1 MPKIKNREKTTEQ
14 LKEDLR
20 KTREELAIQKWGLE
34 KTLGGMKILVAE
46 LIQKGKDVENAKAKD
61 DALLESIGDGVI
73 AVDMDGKIIL
83 MNKSAQEML
92 GWHPESM
99 VGKIFHDTVAIE
111 DEKGV
116 AIPIEKRPTYLVL
129 AGTTITTGPTYQ
141 YVRKDKT
148 KFPVAIKTSPI
159 ILDRKIVGAVEVF
172 RDITREKEIDKA
184 KTEFVSLA
192 AHQLRTP
199 LTGISWIAEIFLEN
213 GRHTSKDKNYI
224 KDIIF
229 LARRLNNLVEVL
241 LNVSRIES
249 GRIGVKPEPVD
260 LVEFIGDFLREY
272 KAVGEMQK
280 LTIIFIK
287 HPKKLVVVT
296 DANLLNYILQN
307 LFGNALRY
315 TPVGGTVEI
324 VLEEKKN
331 SVIFAV
337 RDTGIGIPE
346 KEKGSIFEKFVR
358 ASNAVLT
365 RPDGTGLGLF
375 IAQESVRLLGG
386 KVWFKSKE
394 GEGSTF
400 YVELPI
406 ISEVKSGEVGLIGNG
421 HKI

>member
-73 AVDMDGKIIL
+73 AVDMDGKIII

-199 LTGISWIAEIFLEN
+199 LTGISWIAE
-213 GRHTSKDKNYI
+213 
-224 KDIIF
+224 
-229 LARRLNNLVEVL
+229 
-241 LNVSRIES
+241 
-249 GRIGVKPEPVD
+249 
-260 LVEFIGDFLREY
+260 
-272 KAVGEMQK
+272 
-280 LTIIFIK
+280 
-287 HPKKLVVVT
+287 
-296 DANLLNYILQN
+296 
-307 LFGNALRY
+307 
-315 TPVGGTVEI
+315 
-324 VLEEKKN
+324 
-331 SVIFAV
+331 
-337 RDTGIGIPE
+337 
-346 KEKGSIFEKFVR
+346 
-358 ASNAVLT
+358 
-365 RPDGTGLGLF
+365 
-375 IAQESVRLLGG
+375 
-386 KVWFKSKE
+386 
-394 GEGSTF
+394 
-400 YVELPI
+400 
-406 ISEVKSGEVGLIGNG
+406 
-421 HKI
+421 